1 MKKLLVTLATAVSL
15 TMSMTAQATPQT
27 VNLVWPFA
35 AGSVQA
41 AKVRALIETANLQ
54 QDQYR
59 FVFTHRAGAGGA
71 VGTIYTATAPSLT
84 VLATSSSFYTR
95 PLMYHNSYD
104 IAQYRLISTI
114 CSHSPLTLL
123 SRKFTSANDLKNQP
137 VTVSNNPGAI
147 TQLFTQILSQNN
159 SSLKFTEVPYAG
171 TVEGIRDMLGGHIDV
186 SVDLGTDPSRL
197 APGVNVVGITGSRS
211 LPNMPTLASQGLRGV
226 ENLTIDYFIFVPRS
240 VDDNTA
246 RQLNQIFNRAAVSEA
261 VKTACANQ
269 SGVVEITEFSQ
280 LEQIDRANQAR
291 WKFFTRNIEKQ

>member
-1 MKKLLVTLATAVSL
+1 MKKIIITLLAAFSVAMTTTAWAS
-15 TMSMTAQATPQT
+15 PQT

-41 AKVRALIETANLQ
+41 AKVRALIETANSQ

-59 FVFTHRAGAGGA
+59 FIFTHRPGAGGA
-71 VGTIYTATAPSLT
+71 VGTIYTANAASLT

-104 IAQYRLISTI
+104 IDQFRLISTI
-114 CSHSPLTLL
+114 CSKSPLALL
-123 SRKFTSANDLKNQP
+123 SRKYTSAGDLKNNS

-147 TQLFTQILSQNN
+147 TQLFTQILAQTNPDIR
-159 SSLKFTEVPYAG
+159 FTEVPYPG
-171 TVEGIRDMLGGHIDV
+171 TVEGIRDMMGGHIDI

-197 APGVNVVGITGSRS
+197 APGVNVLGITGTRS
-211 LPNMPTLASQGLRGV
+211 LPNMPTLARQGLRGV

-240 VDDNTA
+240 VDDRTA
-246 RQLNQIFNRAAVSEA
+246 QQLNQIFNQAAVGEA
-261 VKTACANQ
+261 VGAGCANQ

-280 LEQIDRANQAR
+280 LERVNRSNQAR
-291 WKFFTRNIEKQ
+291 WRFFTKDIDKQ